1 MTSPVEAN
9 TNQQEHQTNRPQT
22 SRARIELFCTRLF
35 TQAPSQ
41 KNTVQE
47 QDTFEANSAAL
58 ITPPTT
64 PKRQLNRSPSL
75 GKLKVIQ

>member
-1 MTSPVEAN
+1 MTSPVETN
-9 TNQQEHQTNRPQT
+9 TNQQEHQKNQPR
-22 SRARIELFCTRLF
+22 RIELFCNKLF
-35 TQAPSQ
+35 TQAPSL

-47 QDTFEANSAAL
+47 QDTFEAPSSAF